1 MIRRVAVTG
10 IGVVTPLGNNPDTLF
25 ENLMQGKS
33 GISRISSDFS
43 AQLATTVTAECAFQA
58 ETFFSKKQAR
68 SMDRVSQIAVAAA
81 RMAWEDSGLA
91 PEAGRNNRSGV
102 YMGTGMGGAHTIED
116 TYKRL
121 FIENMKS
128 VSPLSVVMVMNNAAA
143 YHISMEYGLAG
154 SSITYSVA
162 CASSAVALGEAARQ
176 IRHGYADVMLAGGAE
191 SLLTYGVIKCWEAL
205 GTLAREYPGDASASC
220 RPFSKDRSGFVLGE
234 GAAVLIL
241 EELERAQKRG
251 AHIYGELAGYGT
263 SSDAQHITR
272 PEIDGQSGA
281 IKLALED
288 AGLGPEDIDYIN
300 AHGTATSLNDLVET
314 QAIKKVFGPRAYQ
327 IPISSTKSMHGHLM
341 GAAGAVEFAIALLSI
356 KYQSAPPTAHLLVPD
371 PECDLD
377 YVAGTGRP
385 NIIVEAAMSNS
396 FAFGGANAVLI
407 ARKV

>member
-1 MIRRVAVTG
+1 
-10 IGVVTPLGNNPDTLF
+10 
-25 ENLMQGKS
+25 
-33 GISRISSDFS
+33 
-43 AQLATTVTAECAFQA
+43 
-58 ETFFSKKQAR
+58 
-68 SMDRVSQIAVAAA
+68 MDRVSQIAVAAA

-121 FIENMKS
+121 FRENLNT

-143 YHISMEYGLAG
+143 SHISMEYGLAG
-154 SSITYSVA
+154 PSITYSVA

-176 IRHGYADVMLAGGAE
+176 IRHGYADIMLAGGAE
-191 SLLTYGVIKCWEAL
+191 SLLTYGVIKCWESL
-205 GTLAREYPGDASASC
+205 GTLASEYPDDASASC

-251 AHIYGELAGYGT
+251 AYIYGEVAGYGA
-263 SSDAQHITR
+263 SSDARHITR
-272 PEIDGQSGA
+272 PEVEGQSGA
-281 IKLALED
+281 IELALED
-288 AGLGPEDIDYIN
+288 AGLGPEEIGYIN
-300 AHGTATSLNDLVET
+300 AHGTATILNDLVET
-314 QAIKKVFGPRAYQ
+314 QAIKKVFGARAHQ

-341 GAAGAVEFAIALLSI
+341 GATGAVEFAIALLSI
-356 KYQSAPPTAHLLVPD
+356 KYQAAPPTAHLLVPD

-385 NIIVEAAMSNS
+385 DLRVKAAMSNS
-396 FAFGGANAVLI
+396 FAFGGSNAVLI
-407 ARKV
+407 AKKL

>member
-10 IGVVTPLGNNPDTLF
+10 IGVVTPLGNSPDILF
-25 ENLMQGKS
+25 GNLMQGKS
-33 GISRISSDFS
+33 GISKISSEFS
-43 AQLATTVTAECAFQA
+43 AQLSTTVTAECAFPA

-154 SSITYSVA
+154 PSITFSVA

-176 IRHGYADVMLAGGAE
+176 IRHGYADVMVAGGAE

-251 AHIYGELAGYGT
+251 AHIYGELSGYGT

-272 PEIDGQSGA
+272 PEIEGQAGA
-281 IKLALED
+281 IELALED

-300 AHGTATSLNDLVET
+300 AHGTATALNDIVET
-314 QAIKKVFGPRAYQ
+314 QAIKKVFGPRTHQ

-341 GAAGAVEFAIALLSI
+341 GATGAVEFAIALLSI
-356 KYQSAPPTAHLLVPD
+356 KHQSVPPTAHLLVPD

-377 YVAGTGRP
+377 YVPETGRSGVR
-385 NIIVEAAMSNS
+385 IEAAMSNS
-396 FAFGGANAVLI
+396 FAFGGTNAVLI